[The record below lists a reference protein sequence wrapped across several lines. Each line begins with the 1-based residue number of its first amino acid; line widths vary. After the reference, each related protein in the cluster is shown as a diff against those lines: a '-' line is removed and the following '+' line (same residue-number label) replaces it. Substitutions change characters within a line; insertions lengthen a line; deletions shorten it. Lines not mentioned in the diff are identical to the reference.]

1 MRVAVV
7 TDSTA
12 YIPEELREKHH
23 IHMIPLSVIF
33 NDTSYQEEIDL
44 SAEDFY
50 EKVREY
56 GIPTTSQPPVGA
68 FVDLFSQLARN
79 HDAVI
84 SIHLSSRISGT
95 YQAAVSAEEM
105 VDGIK
110 VYAYDSE
117 LSAMPQGFYA
127 IKAAEMSQDGKTA
140 DEIIAQLDH
149 MKSKI
154 RAYFMVDDLTNLQ
167 KGGRLSHAQAVLG
180 GLLKIKPV
188 LHFVDK
194 VIVPFEKIRTR
205 KKAIQRIVDMLEADA
220 KQGNVERVVFIHG
233 NDERSAI
240 ELRDQFAEKYPDIE
254 TVISY
259 FGPVI
264 GTHLGEGALGISW
277 YTK

>member
-1 MRVAVV
+1 MIEFSKKNIIVRRSKMRVAVV

-68 FVDLFSQLARN
+68 FVDLFSQLARD

-127 IKAAEMSQDGKTA
+127 IKAAEMSQDGTTA
-140 DEIIAQLDH
+140 DEVVGQVEH
-149 MKSKI
+149 MKWRV
-154 RAYFMVDDLTNLQ
+154 RAYVKVDDLAHRR
-167 KGGRLSHAQAVLG
+167 KGGRFSHEQAVLG

-188 LHFVDK
+188 LHFVDN
-194 VIVPFEKIRTR
+194 VLVAFEKNKTR
-205 KKAIQRIVDMLEADA
+205 KNAI
-220 KQGNVERVVFIHG
+220 
-233 NDERSAI
+233 
-240 ELRDQFAEKYPDIE
+240 P
-254 TVISY
+254 
-259 FGPVI
+259 
-264 GTHLGEGALGISW
+264 
-277 YTK
+277 